1 MPPPPQDRHNGTATR
16 ASQAPTAGPTGP
28 EICPFCGG
36 EQHTPNRCEQC
47 GAHTDPLS
55 RQATQNEMGP
65 WFIRDE
71 ARPFRP
77 GCRFETLERL
87 IRAGKVGADTVI
99 RGPGSNQN
107 WMRADRVPGVAR
119 LLGRCHA
126 CASEVDPAELI
137 CRGCG
142 AGLDILRDR
151 QHLGLSPVRQLPGRA
166 DPASVAAALLRGP
179 EPLPAAP
186 LPGPT
191 PSPISP
197 APPGPSA
204 DPAPPGDPARRL
216 ATLERRLRW
225 ARRRTAIAS
234 AAAAGL
240 GLALTL
246 VLLGGRLGG
255 GRADPAAPSPGFP
268 ETALPAAGEPEP
280 GSTDTNTP
288 EAAAPGLGG
297 VGDPRARAGEPAG
310 SSESA
315 TALVAEL
322 ERALLAGGEAAADE
336 AERLLDGAPPGVL
349 PPEEVARW
357 RGRIAALR
365 EAEERARVP

>member
-1 MPPPPQDRHNGTATR
+1 MPPPPQDHHNGTTTR
-16 ASQAPTAGPTGP
+16 ASQAPTAGPPGP

-36 EQHTPNRCEQC
+36 EQRTPNRCEQC

-87 IRAGKVGADTVI
+87 IRAGKVGPDTVI

-126 CASEVDPAELI
+126 CASVVDPAELI
-137 CRGCG
+137 CRACG

-204 DPAPPGDPARRL
+204 DPAPTGDPARRL

-246 VLLGGRLGG
+246 VLIGGRLGA
-255 GRADPAAPSPGFP
+255 GRADLASTEQPVPAAPDS
-268 ETALPAAGEPEP
+268 GEPDLATP
-280 GSTDTNTP
+280 G
-288 EAAAPGLGG
+288 AADARTLETTAPGPA
-297 VGDPRARAGEPAG
+297 DPAG
-310 SSESA
+310 PSESA

-349 PPEEVARW
+349 SPEEVARW